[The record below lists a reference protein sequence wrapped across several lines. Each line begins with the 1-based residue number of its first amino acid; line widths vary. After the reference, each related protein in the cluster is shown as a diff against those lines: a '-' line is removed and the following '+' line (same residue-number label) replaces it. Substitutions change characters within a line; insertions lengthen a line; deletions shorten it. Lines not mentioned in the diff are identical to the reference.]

1 MEAMEAI
8 LTRRSI
14 RKYEA
19 RLVDESIQRE
29 LLDAAM
35 NAPSSSN
42 GQPWHFVI
50 VTDRKT
56 LDEIPNFHPYSK
68 MVKEAP
74 MVVFVCGDLQLEKGK
89 GV

>member
-29 LLDAAM
+29 LLNAAM

-42 GQPWHFVI
+42 GQPYVMT
-50 VTDRKT
+50 V
-56 LDEIPNFHPYSK
+56 NFTRYQFPS
-68 MVKEAP
+68 
-74 MVVFVCGDLQLEKGK
+74 VFENGQRGSYGGFCLWRSPT
-89 GV
+89 